1 MKLNGGWGGGEGL
14 ARAIMVVYYPSGGRP
29 FCTGI
34 IFKIL
39 HDLFCGSFS
48 EKGALLL
55 ESRSKQVTRVN

>member
-1 MKLNGGWGGGEGL
+1 MKLNGGEGV
-14 ARAIMVVYYPSGGRP
+14 ARAIMVVYHLSGGRP
-29 FCTGI
+29 FCLGI

-48 EKGALLL
+48 EKGALLH

>member
-1 MKLNGGWGGGEGL
+1 
-14 ARAIMVVYYPSGGRP
+14 MVVYYLSGGRP
-29 FCTGI
+29 FCSGI

-48 EKGALLL
+48 EKGALLH